1 MQIRAMRIGSSPS
14 ETLSEGWSIRA
25 SDPGEFAAPDA
36 LPADGWQPVATLGTV
51 AACEREAGRW
61 SLDQPAPRSFDAQ
74 DWWYRLVFDLAP
86 AADGAGAAPLR
97 LCFDGL
103 ATLAE
108 VWLNGQSILVS
119 DNMFVAHACALAP
132 GQLRASG
139 NELVMRFRSL
149 DHELAR
155 RRPRPAWRVPMLE
168 QQQLRWIRTTLLGRT
183 PGWSPPA
190 AAVGPWREIRIERV
204 GGVRLDAKQL
214 HATLAGA
221 DGMLDVALT
230 FGDGEQPAAVFVELV
245 APGKDSPAARAELSL
260 DASQRWGG
268 QLHVAKPDLWWP
280 HTHGAPAL
288 YRARA
293 TIRLRDGEET
303 SRDLGNVGFRSFE
316 LDTEGDGF
324 ALRVNG
330 EPVFCRGACWTPSDP
345 VSLRNDPEALRTL
358 LERVRDAGMNMLRIG
373 GTMVYEDDMFFDAC
387 DALGIM
393 VWHEFM
399 FANMDYPAADPTFLT
414 SVERE
419 LRQQMQRWGARASL
433 AVLCGNSEV
442 SQQAAMWG
450 AQRGAWSTALFHEIV
465 PALVAQCAPDVPYW
479 PSSAWG
485 GAFPHQVDSGTT
497 SYYGVGAYLRPLDDA
512 RGSGLRFAT
521 ECLGFSNVPAPHT
534 IDRMPGGSALRVTH
548 ATWKARASR
557 DLTAGWDF
565 EDVRDHYLAQL
576 FGVDAA
582 RLRYADHERYLA
594 LSRATT
600 GEVMIAAFSE
610 WRRRASPCSGALVW
624 FLRDLWAGA
633 GWGVLDDAGLPKP
646 CWHALKRV
654 LQPVALLLT
663 DEGNNGLV
671 AHVVN
676 EWAQPLSA
684 VLALDAWRGDVSL
697 AHAKAPIDVA
707 PRSTLERNV
716 ASMLDHFMDL
726 SDAFRFG
733 RRPHDVV
740 VLTLTCGSGERLGQ
754 AFHFP
759 GGMSLPLESDLGL
772 AAQARSS
779 DDGFVEVRVSSR
791 RFALGVHF
799 ETPGYVAS
807 DEFFHLPPQQETRVV
822 FRPLPGARGWRGVV
836 SALNAAQP
844 AAIASAS

>member
-1 MQIRAMRIGSSPS
+1 MQVRAVRIGSSPR

-25 SDPGEFAAPDA
+25 AEPGEFSGPDT

-61 SLDQPAPRSFDAQ
+61 SLDRPAPRSFDAQ

-86 AADGAGAAPLR
+86 AADGASAAPQR

-108 VWLNGQSILVS
+108 VWLNGQTILVS

-149 DHELAR
+149 DHELTR

-190 AAVGPWREIRIERV
+190 AAVGPWREIRLERAL
-204 GGVRLDAKQL
+204 GTRLETKQL
-214 HATLAGA
+214 RATVAA
-221 DGMLDVALT
+221 TDGVLDVALT
-230 FGDGEQPAAVFVELV
+230 FDGEQPVAVSVELF
-245 APGKDSPAARAELSL
+245 APGEESPAVRDELAA
-260 DASQRWGG
+260 DGPQRWGAR
-268 QLHVAKPDLWWP
+268 LRVTKPVLWWP

-288 YRARA
+288 YGARA
-293 TIRLRDGEET
+293 TVRLSHGGQT
-303 SRDLGNVGFRSFE
+303 SFDLGNVGFRTAE
-316 LDTEGDGF
+316 LDTSEDTF

-345 VSLRNDPEALRTL
+345 VSLRNDPEALRAV

-373 GTMVYEDDMFFDAC
+373 GTMVYEDDAFFDAC

-393 VWHEFM
+393 VWQEFM
-399 FANMDYPAADPTFLT
+399 FANMDYPAGDAAFLA
-414 SVERE
+414 SVEHE
-419 LRQQMQRWGARASL
+419 LHQQMRRWGARASL
-433 AVLCGNSEV
+433 TVLCGNSEV

-450 AQRGAWSTALFHEIV
+450 AQRAAWSPALFHEIV
-465 PALVAQCAPDVPYW
+465 PALVAQCAPGVPYW

-485 GAFPHQVDSGTT
+485 GAFPHQVDAGTT
-497 SYYGVGAYLRPLDDA
+497 SYYGVGAYLRPFDDA
-512 RGSGLRFAT
+512 RRSGLRFAT

-534 IDRMPGGSALRVTH
+534 IERMPGGSALRVTH

-565 EDVRDHYLAQL
+565 EDVRDHYLGLL
-576 FGVDAA
+576 FGVDAS

-600 GEVMIAAFSE
+600 GEVMISAFSE
-610 WRRRASPCSGALVW
+610 WRRRGSPCGGAFVW

-671 AHVVN
+671 AHIVN
-676 EWAQPLSA
+676 ERAEPLA
-684 VLALDAWRGDVSL
+684 AALTLDAWRGDVSL
-697 AHAKAPIDVA
+697 AHAEAAIDVA
-707 PRSTLERNV
+707 PRSALERNV

-740 VLTLTCGSGERLGQ
+740 VLTLTNASGARLAQ

-759 GGMSLPLESDLGL
+759 GGMGLPLESDLGL
-772 AAQARSS
+772 AAQARPI
-779 DDGFVEVRVSSR
+779 DDGCIEVRVSSR

-799 ETPGYVAS
+799 ETPGYAPN
-807 DEFFHLPPQQETRVV
+807 DEFFHLPPQQDHRVV
-822 FRPLPGARGWRGVV
+822 FRPLPGARSWRGVV

-844 AAIASAS
+844 AAIGSVS

>member
-1 MQIRAMRIGSSPS
+1 MQIRAVRIGSSPR
-14 ETLSEGWSIRA
+14 EALSEGWSIRA
-25 SDPGEFAAPDA
+25 AEPGEFAGPDA

-61 SLDQPAPRSFDAQ
+61 SLDQPRSRSFDAQ
-74 DWWYRLVFDLAP
+74 DWWYHLSFDVTP
-86 AADGAGAAPLR
+86 AAGEADAAPLR

-108 VWLNGQSILVS
+108 VWLNGHSILVS

-132 GQLRASG
+132 GQLRESG

-149 DHELAR
+149 DHELVR

-168 QQQLRWIRTTLLGRT
+168 QQQLRWVRTTLLGRT

-190 AAVGPWREIRIERV
+190 AAVGPWREIRIERAV
-204 GGVRLDAKQL
+204 GVRLAARQL

-221 DGMLDVALT
+221 DGVLDVALT
-230 FGDGEQPAAVFVELV
+230 FDDSERPAAVLVELV
-245 APGKDSPAARAELSL
+245 VPGEESPVARTELSL
-260 DASQRWGG
+260 DTSQRWGG
-268 QLHVAKPDLWWP
+268 RLRVAKPALWWP
-280 HTHGAPAL
+280 HTHGASAL
-288 YRARA
+288 YRAQA
-293 TIRLRDGEET
+293 TIRLEDGKQT
-303 SRDLGNVGFRSFE
+303 SLNLGNVGFRSIE
-316 LDTEGDGF
+316 LDTEGDAF

-330 EPVFCRGACWTPSDP
+330 QPVFCRGACWTPSDP
-345 VSLRNDPEALRTL
+345 VSFRNDPEALRAL

-373 GTMVYEDDMFFDAC
+373 GTMVYEDDVFFDAC

-393 VWHEFM
+393 VWQEFM
-399 FANMDYPAADPTFLT
+399 FANMDYPAADAVFLA

-419 LRQQMQRWGARASL
+419 LCQQMQRWGARASL

-450 AQRGAWSTALFHEIV
+450 AQRDGWSPALFHEIL
-465 PALVAQCAPDVPYW
+465 PALVAECAPGVPYW

-485 GAFPHQVDSGTT
+485 GAFPHQVDAGTT

-512 RGSGLRFAT
+512 RRSGLRFAT

-534 IDRMPGGSALRVTH
+534 IERMPGGSAQRVTH
-548 ATWKARASR
+548 AAWKARASR

-582 RLRYADHERYLA
+582 RLRYAEHERYLA

-610 WRRRASPCSGALVW
+610 WRRRGSSCGGALVW

-676 EWAQPLSA
+676 ERAEPLA
-684 VLALDAWRGDVSL
+684 AALTLDAWRGDVSL
-697 AHAKAPIDVA
+697 VHAEAAIEVA

-740 VLTLTCGSGERLGQ
+740 VVTLTSGSGARLGQ

-759 GGMSLPLESDLGL
+759 GGMSLALESDLGL
-772 AAQARSS
+772 AAQARPSG
-779 DDGFVEVRVSSR
+779 DGSVEVRVSSR

-799 ETPGYVAS
+799 EAPGYVAS
-807 DEFFHLPPQQETRVV
+807 DEFFHLPPQQEARVV

-836 SALNAAQP
+836 NALNAVQP
-844 AAIASAS
+844 AAIASAG

>member
-1 MQIRAMRIGSSPS
+1 MQIRAVRIGSSPR
-14 ETLSEGWSIRA
+14 EALDEGWWIRA
-25 SDPGEFAAPDA
+25 AEPGEFTNPET
-36 LPADGWQPVATLGTV
+36 LPADGWAPVARLGTV
-51 AACEREAGRW
+51 ASCQRDASRW
-61 SLDQPAPRSFDAQ
+61 SLDHPAPRGFDAQ
-74 DWWYRLVFDLAP
+74 DWWYRLPFDLAP
-86 AADGAGAAPLR
+86 GDGIDAAPLR

-119 DNMFVAHACALAP
+119 DNMFVAHASTLAP
-132 GQLRASG
+132 GQLRESG
-139 NELVMRFRSL
+139 NELVMLFRSL
-149 DHELAR
+149 DRELAR

-190 AAVGPWREIRIERV
+190 AAVGPWREIRLERSTV
-204 GGVRLDAKQL
+204 IRLETKQLRATLDA
-214 HATLAGA
+214 A
-221 DGMLDVALT
+221 DGVLDVALS
-230 FGDGEQPAAVFVELV
+230 FEGSEQPAAVFVELF
-245 APGKDSPAARAELSL
+245 APGDESPVARAELAADELQS
-260 DASQRWGG
+260 WGAR
-268 QLHVAKPDLWWP
+268 LRVTEPALWWP
-280 HTHGAPAL
+280 HTHATPSL

-293 TIRLRDGEET
+293 VVRLGNAGET
-303 SRDLGNVGFRSFE
+303 SFELGNVGFRVVE
-316 LDTEGDGF
+316 VDTASDGF
-324 ALRVNG
+324 AVHVNG
-330 EPVFCRGACWTPSDP
+330 ERVFCRGACWTPCDP
-345 VSLRNDPEALRTL
+345 VSLRNDPVALRAL

-373 GTMVYEDDMFFDAC
+373 GTMVYEDDAFFDAC

-393 VWHEFM
+393 VWQEFM
-399 FANMDYPAADPTFLT
+399 FANMDYPGADAAFAA

-419 LRQQMQRWGARASL
+419 LRQQMQRWGSRASL

-450 AQRGAWSTALFHEIV
+450 AQRESWSPTLFHETV
-465 PALVAQCAPDVPYW
+465 PALVAQCAPGVPYW

-485 GAFPHQVDSGTT
+485 GAFPHQVDAGTT
-497 SYYGVGAYLRPLDDA
+497 SYYGVGAYLRPFDDT
-512 RGSGLRFAT
+512 RRSGLRFAT

-534 IDRMPGGSALRVTH
+534 IERMPGGSALRVMH
-548 ATWKARASR
+548 AAWKARASR

-565 EDVRDHYLAQL
+565 EDVRDHYLGEL
-576 FGVDAA
+576 FGVDAT

-600 GEVMIAAFSE
+600 GEVMIAAFSD
-610 WRRRASPCSGALVW
+610 WRRRGSPCAGALVW

-633 GWGVLDDAGLPKP
+633 GWGVLDETGQPKP
-646 CWHALKRV
+646 CWHALRRV

-663 DEGNNGLV
+663 DEGNNGLMV
-671 AHVVN
+671 HVVN
-676 EWAQPLSA
+676 ERAQPLAA
-684 VLALDAWRGDVSL
+684 VLALDAWRGDVAL
-697 AHAKAPIDVA
+697 AHAEIPIEVA
-707 PRSTLERNV
+707 PRGTHERNA

-740 VLTLTCGSGERLGQ
+740 VLTLIGSTGERLAQ

-759 GGMSLPLESDLGL
+759 GGMGLPLEADLGL
-772 AAQARSS
+772 VAQARPI
-779 DDGFVEVRVSSR
+779 DDGSVEVLVSSR

-799 ETPGYVAS
+799 ETPGFAAS
-807 DEFFHLPPQQETRVV
+807 DEFFHLPPQQEARVV

-836 SALNAAQP
+836 GALNAAQP
-844 AAIASAS
+844 AAIT

>member
-1 MQIRAMRIGSSPS
+1 MQIRAVRIGSSPR
-14 ETLSEGWSIRA
+14 EALSEGWSIRA
-25 SDPGEFAAPDA
+25 AEPGEFASPEA
-36 LPADGWQPVATLGTV
+36 LPADGWQPIATLGTV

-61 SLDQPAPRSFDAQ
+61 SLDHPPARSFDAQ
-74 DWWYRLVFDLAP
+74 DWWYRLPFDLAP
-86 AADGAGAAPLR
+86 PIDGAQAAPLR
-97 LCFDGL
+97 LCFGGL

-108 VWLNGQSILVS
+108 VWLNGQTILTS
-119 DNMFVAHACALAP
+119 DNMFVAHTCALAP
-132 GQLRASG
+132 AQLRESG
-139 NELVMRFRSL
+139 NELTIRFRSL

-168 QQQLRWIRTTLLGRT
+168 QQQLRWIRTTPLGRT

-190 AAVGPWREIRIERV
+190 AAVGPWREIWLERAN
-204 GGVRLDAKQL
+204 GVRLGTKNLQ
-214 HATLAGA
+214 ATLDAA
-221 DGMLDVALT
+221 DGLLDVALS
-230 FGDGEQPAAVFVELV
+230 FDGDERPESVSVELF
-245 APGKDSPAARAELSL
+245 AAGDDAPAARAELT
-260 DASQRWGG
+260 ASGSQGWGG
-268 QLHVAKPDLWWP
+268 RLRVTRPALWWP
-280 HTHGAPAL
+280 HTHGTPAL

-293 TIRLRDGEET
+293 TIRLGQRSEASIE
-303 SRDLGNVGFRSFE
+303 LGRVGFRSIE
-316 LDTEGDGF
+316 LDTEGDAF
-324 ALRVNG
+324 AMRVNA

-345 VSLRNDPEALRTL
+345 VSLRNDPDMLRRL
-358 LERVRDAGMNMLRIG
+358 LEQVRDAGMNMLRIG
-373 GTMVYEDDMFFDAC
+373 GTMVYEDDTFFDAC

-393 VWHEFM
+393 VWQEFM
-399 FANMDYPAADPTFLT
+399 FANMDYPAADEAFRA
-414 SVERE
+414 SVEHE
-419 LRQQMQRWGARASL
+419 LRQQMQRWGTRASL

-450 AQRGAWSTALFHEIV
+450 AQREAWSPALFHELM
-465 PALVAQCAPDVPYW
+465 PKLVAQCLPGVPYW

-485 GAFPHQVDSGTT
+485 GAFPHQVDAGTT
-497 SYYGVGAYLRPLDDA
+497 SYYGVGAYLRPPDDA
-512 RGSGLRFAT
+512 RRSGLRFAT
-521 ECLGFSNVPAPHT
+521 ECLGFSNVPGPHT
-534 IDRMPGGSALRVTH
+534 IARMPGGSALRVTH

-565 EDVRDHYLAQL
+565 EDVRDHYLGQL
-576 FGVDAA
+576 FGVDPT
-582 RLRYADHERYLA
+582 RLRYADHDRYLA

-610 WRRRASPCSGALVW
+610 WRRRGSPCGGAFVW

-676 EWAQPLSA
+676 ERAQPLA
-684 VLALDAWRGDVSL
+684 GVLTLDAWRGDVSL
-697 AHAKAPIDVA
+697 AHAEAAIDVA

-716 ASMLDHFMDL
+716 ASMLDHFVDL

-733 RRPHDVV
+733 RRAHDVV
-740 VLTLTCGSGERLGQ
+740 VLTLRSSSGERVGQ

-759 GGMSLPLESDLGL
+759 GGMGLPLESDLGL
-772 AAQARSS
+772 VAHAVPG
-779 DDGFVEVRVSSR
+779 DDGSVEVRVSSR
-791 RFALGVHF
+791 RFALGVNF
-799 ETPGYVAS
+799 ETPGYAAS
-807 DEFFHLPPQQETRVV
+807 DEFFHLPPKQEARVV

-836 SALNAAQP
+836 AALNAVQP
-844 AAIASAS
+844 AAITAAG

>member
-1 MQIRAMRIGSSPS
+1 MQIRAARIGSSPR
-14 ETLSEGWSIRA
+14 EALSEGWSIRA
-25 SDPGEFAAPDA
+25 AEPGEFASPET
-36 LPADGWQPVATLGTV
+36 LPADGWQPIAMLGTV
-51 AACEREAGRW
+51 AACERDGGRW
-61 SLDQPAPRSFDAQ
+61 SLDHPPARGFDAQ
-74 DWWYRLVFDLAP
+74 DWWYRLPFDLAP
-86 AADGAGAAPLR
+86 PIDGAEAAPLR

-108 VWLNGQSILVS
+108 VWLNGRSILTS

-132 GQLRASG
+132 EQLRESG
-139 NELVMRFRSL
+139 NELTMRFRSL
-149 DHELAR
+149 DHELTR

-183 PGWSPPA
+183 RGWSPPA
-190 AAVGPWREIRIERV
+190 PAVGPWREIRLERV
-204 GGVRLDAKQL
+204 VGVRLDTKNL
-214 HATLAGA
+214 RATLDAANGV
-221 DGMLDVALT
+221 LDVALT
-230 FGDGEQPAAVFVELV
+230 FDGGERPEAVSVELF
-245 APGKDSPAARAELSL
+245 APGEDSPSARTELVVGG
-260 DASQRWGG
+260 SQAWSG
-268 QLHVAKPDLWWP
+268 QLRVTKPALWWP
-280 HTHGAPAL
+280 HTHGTPAL

-293 TIRLRDGEET
+293 MIRLHQGDAE
-303 SRDLGNVGFRSFE
+303 SIDLGNIGFHSIA
-316 LDTEGDGF
+316 LDTESDAF
-324 ALRVNG
+324 ALKVNG
-330 EPVFCRGACWTPSDP
+330 VPVFCRGACWTPSDP
-345 VSLRNDPEALRTL
+345 IGLRNDPDTLRRL
-358 LERVRDAGMNMLRIG
+358 LEQVRDAGMNMLRVG
-373 GTMVYEDDMFFDAC
+373 GTMVYEDDAFFDAC

-393 VWHEFM
+393 VWQEFM
-399 FANMDYPAADPTFLT
+399 FANMDYPAADEAFRS
-414 SVERE
+414 SVEHE
-419 LRQQMQRWGARASL
+419 LRQQMQRWGTRASL

-450 AQRGAWSTALFHEIV
+450 AQRAAWSPVLFHEIV
-465 PALVAQCAPDVPYW
+465 PALVAQCLPGVPYW

-485 GAFPHQVDSGTT
+485 GAFPHQVDAGTT

-512 RGSGLRFAT
+512 RRSGLRFAT

-534 IDRMPGGSALRVTH
+534 IDRMPGGAALRVTH
-548 ATWKARASR
+548 ASWKARASR

-565 EDVRDHYLAQL
+565 EDVRDHYLGQL
-576 FGVDAA
+576 FGVDPT

-600 GEVMIAAFSE
+600 GEVMIVAFSE
-610 WRRRASPCSGALVW
+610 WRRRGSPCGGAFVW

-676 EWAQPLSA
+676 ERAQALA
-684 VLALDAWRGDVSL
+684 GVLTLDAWRGDVSL
-697 AHAKAPIDVA
+697 AHAEVAIDVE
-707 PRSTLERNV
+707 PRSTRECNV
-716 ASMLDHFMDL
+716 ASMLDHFVDL

-733 RRPHDVV
+733 RRAHDVV
-740 VLTLTCGSGERLGQ
+740 VLTLTSGSGERLGQ

-772 AAQARSS
+772 AAQARPS
-779 DDGFVEVRVSSR
+779 DDGSVEVRVSSR

-807 DEFFHLPPQQETRVV
+807 DEFFHLPPQQEARIV
-822 FRPLPGARGWRGVV
+822 FQPLPGARAWRGVV
-836 SALNAAQP
+836 SALNAVQP
-844 AAIASAS
+844 AAIVSAG

>member
-1 MQIRAMRIGSSPS
+1 MQIRAARIGSSPR
-14 ETLSEGWSIRA
+14 EALSEGWSIRA
-25 SDPGEFAAPDA
+25 AEPGEFASPEV
-36 LPADGWQPVATLGTV
+36 LPADGWRQIAALGTV
-51 AACEREAGRW
+51 AACERDGGRW
-61 SLDQPAPRSFDAQ
+61 SLDHPPARGFDAQ
-74 DWWYRLVFDLAP
+74 DWWYRLQFDLAAP
-86 AADGAGAAPLR
+86 VNDAGAAPLR

-108 VWLNGQSILVS
+108 VWLNGRSILTS
-119 DNMFVAHACALAP
+119 DNMFVAHACTLAP
-132 GQLRASG
+132 EQLRESG
-139 NELVMRFRSL
+139 NELTMVFRSL

-190 AAVGPWREIRIERV
+190 AAVGPWREVRLERAV
-204 GGVRLDAKQL
+204 GVRLETKHLQARLDAADGVL
-214 HATLAGA
+214 DVTLAF
-221 DGMLDVALT
+221 DGSLPPD
-230 FGDGEQPAAVFVELV
+230 AVSVELF
-245 APGKDSPAARAELSL
+245 ASGEDSPVARTELAL
-260 DASQRWGG
+260 DAAQRWGG
-268 QLHVAKPDLWWP
+268 QLRVTKPALWWP

-288 YRARA
+288 YRVLA
-293 TIRLRDGEET
+293 TIRLGDGAEA
-303 SRDLGNVGFRSFE
+303 SIDLDSIGFRSIE
-316 LDTEGDGF
+316 LDTKGDAF
-324 ALRVNG
+324 TLRING

-345 VSLRNDPEALRTL
+345 VGLGNDPDALRRL
-358 LERVRDAGMNMLRIG
+358 LEQVRDAGMNMLRIG
-373 GTMVYEDDMFFDAC
+373 GTMVYEDDVFFDAC

-393 VWHEFM
+393 VWQEFM
-399 FANMDYPAADPTFLT
+399 FANMDYPAADAAFLA

-419 LRQQMQRWGARASL
+419 LRQQMQRWGTRASL

-450 AQRGAWSTALFHEIV
+450 AQRTAWSPALFHEIV
-465 PALVAQCAPDVPYW
+465 PALVEQCLPGVPYW

-485 GAFPHQVDSGTT
+485 GAFPHQVDAGTT
-497 SYYGVGAYLRPLDDA
+497 SYYGVGAYLRPQADA
-512 RGSGLRFAT
+512 RRSGLRFAT

-548 ATWKARASR
+548 AAWKARASR

-565 EDVRDHYLAQL
+565 EDVRDHYLGQL
-576 FGVDAA
+576 FGVDAT
-582 RLRYADHERYLA
+582 RLRYADHERYLT

-600 GEVMIAAFSE
+600 GEVMTAAFSE
-610 WRRRASPCSGALVW
+610 WRRRGSPCGGAFVW

-676 EWAQPLSA
+676 ERAQPLSA
-684 VLALDAWRGDVSL
+684 VLTLDAWRGDVSL
-697 AHAKAPIDVA
+697 AHAEAVIDVA

-733 RRPHDVV
+733 RRAHDVV
-740 VLTLTCGSGERLGQ
+740 VLTLTSATGERLGQ

-759 GGMSLPLESDLGL
+759 GSMGLPLDSELGL
-772 AAQARSS
+772 AAQARPN
-779 DDGFVEVRVSSR
+779 DDGSVEVRVSSR

-799 ETPGYVAS
+799 ETPGFVPS
-807 DEFFHLPPQQETRVV
+807 DEFFHLPPRQEACVV

-836 SALNAAQP
+836 GALNAAQP
-844 AAIASAS
+844 TAIASAG